1 MLRITRVSSN
11 AETVVLKVEGAIAGQ
26 EVALLEQEGGPW
38 LGQTGLR
45 LDLDGVQ
52 FIDENGLELLKNW
65 SGKGVGLCGGSL
77 YVRTLLLT
85 VIGISSGLSSGGE

>member
-1 MLRITRVSSN
+1 MLRITRVSPN
-11 AETVVLKVEGAIAGQ
+11 PAEVVLKVEGSLAGQ
-26 EVALLEQEGGPW
+26 EVALLEQEGRPW

-52 FIDENGLELLKNW
+52 FIDEDGLELLMNW
-65 SGKGVGLCGGSL
+65 AGKGVGLCGGSL

-85 VIGISSGLSSGGE
+85 LSGTSPGLSPGGE